1 MTPISPGRLA
11 PRSLQQ
17 RNQRVLNHLELVQQV
32 SKHYAARCRE
42 RADDLHQVAAL
53 GLIRAAERYDC
64 ATNVPFSAFARPHVR
79 GAVLHYLRD
88 VAPLMRVSRRLQER
102 RRQVDQWRQ
111 RANWCAE
118 APQADVDL
126 QRQMGLSDRQWQA
139 LELIAREACV
149 HLLPPGQLLDEQLRV
164 EDTEHEP
171 SSSAFLESGAEALA
185 ALRRLNRRQRAVVE
199 AVVLQGQSLRTV
211 AKRQGSS
218 AATMHRILHQA
229 LAELRRQLS
238 RASASPEC

>member
-1 MTPISPGRLA
+1 M
-11 PRSLQQ
+11 
-17 RNQRVLNHLELVQQV
+17 
-32 SKHYAARCRE
+32 
-42 RADDLHQVAAL
+42 
-53 GLIRAAERYDC
+53 
-64 ATNVPFSAFARPHVR
+64 
-79 GAVLHYLRD
+79 
-88 VAPLMRVSRRLQER
+88 
-102 RRQVDQWRQ
+102 
-111 RANWCAE
+111 
-118 APQADVDL
+118 
-126 QRQMGLSDRQWQA
+126 
-139 LELIAREACV
+139 

-218 AATMHRILHQA
+218 AATVHRILHQA